1 MPAKAS
7 IGKGSLPVSKILC
20 VVRDSNTAEMLF
32 RIPALIESA
41 SRIMTLERGDVIA
54 TGTPSGVW
62 PIAPGDVLE
71 AEIEGVGRLRCT
83 VAARNR

>member
-1 MPAKAS
+1 MNDA
-7 IGKGSLPVSKILC
+7 
-20 VVRDSNTAEMLF
+20 VRQDSNTGQMVF
-32 RIPALIESA
+32 RIPQLIEAA

-54 TGTPSGVW
+54 TGTPAGVW

-71 AEIEGVGRLRCT
+71 GDIAEVGRLRCT